1 LSEKAK
7 GVESQMSYIRGS
19 ERGQHLLFPS
29 TLDEYL
35 DEANPVRV
43 IAAFVGTLDFQQLGF
58 VRGVAAETGR
68 PGYDPRLLLGLYI
81 WGHLN
86 KVRSSGKLEREC
98 GRNLEAMW
106 LLENLRPDF
115 KTIADFRKDNGEPIK
130 QTVVKFRLWCLSEGL
145 YGREMVAVDGSK
157 FKAVNNSE
165 RNYTRK
171 KLERV
176 IERERAR
183 VDEYLRAIEEADQE
197 DAKRPPEPPLSG
209 KQVREKLRKLKER
222 LTKHEQLQQGL
233 KESGESQ
240 VSLTDGEARLM
251 KTSQGSDVCY
261 NVQTVVD
268 SKHKLIAAYEVT
280 NDGNDQNQLAK
291 MAKQGQE
298 ALGVKEVA
306 VLADGGYFDGN
317 TIKECEDAGITT
329 YLPVP
334 PASAVTQHGVFPAER
349 FSYDQERDLY
359 VCPQGEELT
368 FRGWTTARQKKY
380 GLYRTN
386 ACGSCPLRPQCT
398 TSKRHGRRLKRWV
411 HQAVSD
417 RLKERI
423 RGQPELLKERKKLA
437 EHPFG
442 TIKRAMDQGYF
453 LMKGIK
459 QVTTETSFT
468 VLAYNLKRV
477 INIMGVNQMIT
488 SMQAATT

>member
-1 LSEKAK
+1 M
-7 GVESQMSYIRGS
+7 GYIRGR
-19 ERGQHLLFPS
+19 ERGQHILFPS
-29 TLDEYL
+29 TLDEYI

-43 IAAFVGTLDFQQLGF
+43 IAGFVGTLDFQALGF
-58 VRGVAAETGR
+58 VRGEAAETGR
-68 PGYDPRLLLGLYI
+68 PGYDPRQLLGLFI

-86 KVRSSGKLEREC
+86 KVRSSRKLEREC

-130 QTVVKFRLWCLSEGL
+130 QTVVEFRLWCLSEDL

-165 RNYTRK
+165 RNFTKK
-171 KLERV
+171 KLAAV
-176 IERERAR
+176 IERESAQ
-183 VDEYLRAIEEADQE
+183 VAEYLKALEAADQE
-197 DAKRPPEPPLSG
+197 EAQEPPEPQLSG
-209 KQVREKLRKLKER
+209 AQLREKLSKLKER
-222 LTKHEQLQQGL
+222 LSKHEQLEQRL

-240 VSLTDGEARLM
+240 VSLTDKDARLM
-251 KTSQGSDVCY
+251 KTSKGSDVCY

-280 NDGNDQNQLAK
+280 NDGNDLGQLAN

-298 ALGVKEVA
+298 ALGVKEVT

-317 TIKECEDAGITT
+317 TIKECEDSGITT
-329 YLPVP
+329 YLPLP
-334 PASAVTQHGVFPAER
+334 QASAANKHKVFPAEQ
-349 FSYDQERDLY
+349 FSYDQPRDLY

-368 FRGWTTARQKKY
+368 FRGFETARNKKY
-380 GLYRTN
+380 RIYRTN
-386 ACGSCPLRPQCT
+386 ACSDCPLRAQCT
-398 TSKRHGRRLKRWV
+398 TSKKNGRRLRRWV
-411 HQAVSD
+411 HQPVLE
-417 RLKERI
+417 RLAERI

-453 LMKGIK
+453 LMKGLK
-459 QVTTETSFT
+459 KVTTETSFT

-477 INIMGVNQMIT
+477 INIMGVEKMIT
-488 SMQAATT
+488 SMQAATA